1 MMQLS
6 KHFKL
11 IEFTKSMTA
20 IRKGIS
26 NEAGSGEIKNLT
38 DLCYGILEPVRAKF
52 EKPVIITS
60 GYRSEELCEAIGSK
74 KTSQHAKG
82 QAVDFEIG
90 GVSNLQVALWIQN
103 NCDFDQL
110 ILEFWKEEDKDP
122 NSGWIHASF
131 SQGNNRKQVLTFD
144 GKSYTN
150 GLPDAKWSGGQ
161 LINQGDL
168 REEDRPYKERK
179 NTMAPMGTGTYGS
192 KVGRPK
198 KKKKK
203 NKKKKK

>member
-6 KHFKL
+6 KHFQL
-11 IEFTKSMTA
+11 IEFTKSMTS
-20 IRKGIS
+20 IRKGIK

-82 QAVDFEIG
+82 QAVDFEIA
-90 GVSNLQVALWIQN
+90 GVSNLQVALWLSN

-110 ILEFWKEEDKDP
+110 ILEFWTGEA

-131 SQGNNRKQVLTFD
+131 SEGSNRKQVLTFD

-150 GLPDAKWSGGQ
+150 GLPEAKWSGGQ
-161 LINQGDL
+161 LIN
-168 REEDRPYKERK
+168 
-179 NTMAPMGTGTYGS
+179 
-192 KVGRPK
+192 
-198 KKKKK
+198 
-203 NKKKKK
+203 